1 MNWKPLK
8 IELVSLKT
16 KWIKTYLISTLQWTQ
31 RIKFNKKNSNNVRL
45 RLQLKCLKTKNC
57 SNLKRLLR
65 KNNYL
70 NQFSPSW
77 TTSNLLNQVITNLNK
92 ISSIKCSILINFTM
106 KIWISRAW
114 IIFKQ
119 LFRSVLCIKEFHM
132 DLLLFNL
139 QILTAI
145 KGTFR
150 QCFFNLKSIHAYHS
164 LE

>member
-1 MNWKPLK
+1 M
-8 IELVSLKT
+8 SLKT

-45 RLQLKCLKTKNC
+45 RLLLKCLKTKNY

-70 NQFSPSW
+70 NQCSPSR

-92 ISSIKCSILINFTM
+92 ISSTKCSILFKITM
-106 KIWISRAW
+106 KIRISRAW

-119 LFRSVLCIKEFHM
+119 LFRSVLCITEFHM

-145 KGTFR
+145 KGSFR
-150 QCFFNLKSIHAYHS
+150 QCLNLKSIHAYHS